1 MEEQKKI
8 LFHGAWFELLRKIS
22 EVFSILK
29 NRERGWDEN
38 PFNSDCERNLRLIVT
53 WRVVGVDVF
62 MSFRRER

>member
-29 NRERGWDEN
+29 NRERG
-38 PFNSDCERNLRLIVT
+38 
-53 WRVVGVDVF
+53 
-62 MSFRRER
+62 